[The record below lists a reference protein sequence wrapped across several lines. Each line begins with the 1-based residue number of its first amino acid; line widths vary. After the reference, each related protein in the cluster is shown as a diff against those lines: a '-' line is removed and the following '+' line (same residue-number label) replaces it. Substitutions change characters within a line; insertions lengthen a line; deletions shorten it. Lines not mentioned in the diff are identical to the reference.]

1 VLFFSDKLRVSRNAV
16 SDADV
21 TNEFTLGV
29 PDEPFSFTQCANKVT
44 TADASGLTGEI
55 SQLEEFIRE
64 HVKP

>member
-1 VLFFSDKLRVSRNAV
+1 M

-29 PDEPFSFTQCANKVT
+29 PGEAFSFTQCCNKVT

-64 HVKP
+64 YVKP